1 MLPRPDQSI
10 SRINS
15 FILISRLLHRIGSI
29 RLHATTTIVLLDAVE
44 RLDQFVACHRSLLLF
59 KQLHNQVLHPHRLL
73 LGHLWRR
80 HCGWGR
86 VCLLDEVETL
96 TLRDWIDRIVAEGLR
111 SVVLWLSSLD
121 RNLFDE
127 LSRRQVMQ

>member
-15 FILISRLLHRIGSI
+15 FILIRRLLHRIGSI
-29 RLHATTTIVLLDAVE
+29 RLHATTAIVLLDAVE
-44 RLDQFVACHRSLLLF
+44 RLDQFVARHRGLLLF

-86 VCLLDEVETL
+86 VSLLDEVETL
-96 TLRDWIDRIVAEGLR
+96 TLRDWIDRIVAKGLR
-111 SVVLWLSSLD
+111 SLVL
-121 RNLFDE
+121 
-127 LSRRQVMQ
+127 